1 MKSLKLFIRAKDFK
15 RLLAFSDEGYLY
27 NYIVNNAT
35 ELDEDNIFR
44 NPTISMK
51 LEDMIY
57 IAKMNINKDDEL
69 VWKETSR
76 DLRRKKVSYCA
87 IIIDSKDNTFTV
99 DRNLID
105 KMPYLENNTDT
116 EVIRITDELEKQI
129 DLSI

>member
-1 MKSLKLFIRAKDFK
+1 MKSLKLFIQAKDFK

-35 ELDEDNIFR
+35 ELDENNIFR

-57 IAKMNINKDDEL
+57 IAKMDINKDDEL

-87 IIIDSKDNTFTV
+87 VILDSKDNTFTV
-99 DRNLID
+99 DRNLTD
-105 KMPYLENNTDT
+105 RMSYLENNTDA
-116 EVIRITDELEKQI
+116 EIVKIMNKIERLVN
-129 DLSI
+129 

>member
-1 MKSLKLFIRAKDFK
+1 MKSLKLFIQAKDFK

-35 ELDEDNIFR
+35 ELDDDNIFR
-44 NPTISMK
+44 NPTISI
-51 LEDMIY
+51 MIY
-57 IAKMNINKDDEL
+57 IAKMDINKDDEL

-87 IIIDSKDNTFTV
+87 VIVDSKYNTFSV

-116 EVIRITDELEKQI
+116 EVIRRTDELEKQI
-129 DLSI
+129 DLSM